1 MIFNPLKVFLNVSV
15 ASDWTLYVS
24 ALILFVSA
32 HTYLFSVKYKNR
44 YDEEGHKFVDFY
56 RLQHA
61 PVEKLEGYMLKDEAR
76 GIYKKE
82 AGYEPEREWEEELPI
97 DEDVQPQPGSS
108 TDPDPLPPAFQE
120 KIKLCQQ
127 IHDLQVEML
136 QGFGID
142 ACRQYQENKIEFI
155 IEAVQTKD
163 TKCPLCHKQL
173 KGGLAVKGH
182 LRAKHMQSTPFLC
195 SVCEKS
201 FGNNQLLKSHMKT
214 HDDPNKFACD
224 EEGCSKKFPALG
236 RLNAHKKTHQKEEQV
251 KCKYCPKTFNAKKNL
266 GPHEKTCKKRPDYD
280 SLVRD
285 KKCPHCP
292 KAYFHNK
299 DLKYHL
305 KSAHASRAGRK

>member
-1 MIFNPLKVFLNVSV
+1 
-15 ASDWTLYVS
+15 
-24 ALILFVSA
+24 
-32 HTYLFSVKYKNR
+32 
-44 YDEEGHKFVDFY
+44 
-56 RLQHA
+56 
-61 PVEKLEGYMLKDEAR
+61 MLKDEEK

-82 AGYEPEREWEEELPI
+82 VGYEPEREWEEELPI
-97 DEDVQPQPGSS
+97 DEDVQPQPGTS
-108 TDPDPLPPAFQE
+108 TEPDSLPPAFQE

-142 ACRQYQENKIEFI
+142 ACRQFQQTKIDYI
-155 IEAVQTKD
+155 IEAVQPDD
-163 TKCPLCHKQL
+163 TECPLCHKQL

-182 LRAKHMQSTPFLC
+182 LRAKHMDSTPFKC

-201 FGNNQLLKSHMKT
+201 FGNNQHLKSHMKT

-224 EEGCSKKFPALG
+224 EEGCDKKFPALG
-236 RLNAHKKTHQKEEQV
+236 RLNAHKKTHKKEEQV
-251 KCKYCPKTFNAKKNL
+251 KCKYCPKTFNTKKNL
-266 GPHEKTCKKRPDYD
+266 GPHEKTCKQRPDYD

-292 KAYFHNK
+292 KAYFHDK

-305 KSAHASRAGRK
+305 KTTHSSRAGRK